1 MNGSM
6 ADRPAYTADL
16 SLVMPCYNEEEV
28 ILFTIPRLMKAFD
41 EAGYNL
47 EIVAVDN
54 GSNDR
59 TAEVIAELA
68 SEHPG
73 VVPSRVETNIGYGF
87 GVITGLPAATAP
99 WVGMI
104 PADGQVDAEDVV
116 RLYEAAQATNGN
128 VIAKVRRR
136 FRMDGLTRKI
146 ISIFYNGLVW
156 VLWPGM
162 RSLDVNGNPRIMKR
176 DVMQALKLE
185 STDFLIDPEL
195 LIKARH
201 MGVRILEMNVFA
213 RMRGSGLSHVRA
225 STCWDFFSSLL
236 AFRFTGR
243 LSAWKKGL
251 AAGEPDNSASPTIG
265 STADAG

>member
-1 MNGSM
+1 MNGSQ
-6 ADRPAYTADL
+6 ADTQAYRADL

-28 ILFTIPRLMKAFD
+28 IPFTIPRLLKAFD
-41 EAGYNL
+41 EAGYSL

-54 GSNDR
+54 GSGDR
-59 TAEVIAELA
+59 TAEIIAELA
-68 SEHPG
+68 AEYSG
-73 VVPSRVETNIGYGF
+73 IVPCRVETNIGYGF
-87 GVITGLPAATAP
+87 GLITGMPAATAP

-146 ISIFYNGLVW
+146 ISIFYNMFVW
-156 VLWPGM
+156 MLWPGM
-162 RSLDVNGNPRIMKR
+162 HSLDVNGNPRIMTR
-176 DVMQALKLE
+176 ETLRALKLE
-185 STDFLIDPEL
+185 STDFLIDPEAL
-195 LIKARH
+195 VKARY

-225 STCWDFFSSLL
+225 STCWDFFHGLL
-236 AFRFTGR
+236 GLRFTGR
-243 LSAWKKGL
+243 LSEWKQGL
-251 AAGEPDNSASPTIG
+251 ATSQ
-265 STADAG
+265 ADAVRSESEAACN

>member
-1 MNGSM
+1 MNGSKT
-6 ADRPAYTADL
+6 DRSAFEADL

-28 ILFTIPRLMKAFD
+28 IPFTIPRLLKAFE

-54 GSNDR
+54 GSTDR

-68 SEHPG
+68 AEYRG
-73 VVPSRVETNIGYGF
+73 VVPCRVETNIGYGF

-146 ISIFYNGLVW
+146 ISIFYNVFVW
-156 VLWPGM
+156 LLWPGM
-162 RSLDVNGNPRIMKR
+162 NSLDINGNPRIMTR
-176 DVMQALKLE
+176 ETMRTLKLE
-185 STDFLIDPEL
+185 STDFLIDPEAL
-195 LIKARH
+195 VKARYL
-201 MGVRILEMNVFA
+201 GVRILEMNVFA

-225 STCWDFFSSLL
+225 STCWDFFRRLL
-236 AFRFTGR
+236 SFRFTGELKEWR
-243 LSAWKKGL
+243 RGLKSIPEQENQPSGSGL
-251 AAGEPDNSASPTIG
+251 AE
-265 STADAG
+265 